1 MNRSPLVWLVLALA
15 GWIAVTGRCADVQI
29 AEALAEAGVHER
41 AAEVAAAQRD
51 SAHAENAR
59 LIAAVDSAKVSEERA
74 QAVADSVTRDVA
86 LRSSRALRAAQATSD
101 TLRAS
106 LTATQA
112 ALLTRT
118 ETAYQAVIAA
128 KDEQIGALE
137 SQVATLYD
145 GIGARD
151 LLIVGMGEEMA
162 ALDQAA
168 TAYRIR
174 GDLATSYARSQAQKG
189 VIYRVLATGG
199 AGKVCYDAINDGST
213 GLAVGSCAVAVYAA
227 VSP

>member
-1 MNRSPLVWLVLALA
+1 MTRSRIVWLVLALA

-51 SAHAENAR
+51 SLAKHNAF
-59 LIAAVDSAKVSEERA
+59 LTSLVDSAKVSEERA
-74 QAVADSVTRDVA
+74 KAAVDSVTRDVA

-112 ALLTRT
+112 AQLDRINAEWTSVY
-118 ETAYQAVIAA
+118 AAQADVVV
-128 KDEQIGALE
+128 ALQQ
-137 SQVATLYD
+137 QVATLYE

-151 LLIVGMGEEMA
+151 AVIAGLGAELEAERAIRAELQLANGVYRGALKRQRLLGSAKDLVTMA
-162 ALDQAA
+162 AVGYVA
-168 TAYRIR
+168 
-174 GDLATSYARSQAQKG
+174 
-189 VIYRVLATGG
+189 YRVL
-199 AGKVCYDAINDGST
+199 V
-213 GLAVGSCAVAVYAA
+213 
-227 VSP
+227 P

>member
-15 GWIAVTGRCADVQI
+15 GWIAVTGHCADVEI
-29 AEALAEAGVHER
+29 AEALAEAGAHER

-74 QAVADSVTRDVA
+74 KAVADSVTRDVA
-86 LRSSRALRAAQATSD
+86 LRSSRALQAAREASD

-112 ALLTRT
+112 AQLDRMET
-118 ETAYQAVIAA
+118 EWTSVYAAQADVVV
-128 KDEQIGALE
+128 ALQQ
-137 SQVATLYD
+137 QVATLYE

-151 LLIVGMGEEMA
+151 AVIAGLGAELEAERAIRAELQLANGVYRGALRRQRLLGSAKDLVTMA
-162 ALDQAA
+162 AVGYVA
-168 TAYRIR
+168 
-174 GDLATSYARSQAQKG
+174 
-189 VIYRVLATGG
+189 YRVL
-199 AGKVCYDAINDGST
+199 V
-213 GLAVGSCAVAVYAA
+213 
-227 VSP
+227 P